1 MWARGFPP
9 HSPQH
14 RLIDMLQGNVDVARD
29 LVAFCNRLDQFVAPM
44 SRVCIKQS
52 HPEFAFDLLNFAKQR
67 GKSWSSRRINR
78 LTGSRSLRPQVHSV
92 IRCILTDQIDLERAL
107 ADELPNLSENRFKG
121 PAAVSSAHLRD
132 HTETARVIAPFRDFY
147 ISRVPRRKSE
157 ARRVV
162 IGNVR
167 GARASQK

>member
-14 RLIDMLQGNVDVARD
+14 RLIDMLQGNVDVTRD

-44 SRVCIKQS
+44 RWVGIKQS

-67 GKSWSSRRINR
+67 SKSWSTCRINR
-78 LTGSRSLRPQVHSV
+78 LAGSRFLRPQVHSV
-92 IRCILTDQIDLERAL
+92 IRCILTDQIDLAHAL
-107 ADELPNLSENRFKG
+107 ADELPNLRENRFRG

-132 HTETARVIAPFRDFY
+132 HTETARVIAPFGDFY
-147 ISRVPRRKSE
+147 ISRVRWRKPE
-157 ARRVV
+157 ARCVV